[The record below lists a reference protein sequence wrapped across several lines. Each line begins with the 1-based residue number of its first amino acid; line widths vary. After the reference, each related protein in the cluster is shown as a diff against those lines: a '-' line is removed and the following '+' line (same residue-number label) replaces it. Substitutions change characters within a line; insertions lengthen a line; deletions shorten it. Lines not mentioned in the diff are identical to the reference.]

1 MGKIFNMPL
10 VVNRDGEI
18 YSPQGVIAHA
28 DSKRELEKLNALGAD
43 QTITTLTSILP
54 DVIKQ
59 KYYTIPLADYVD
71 IEVGQGNPFA
81 AKLFNWQTEVKDGGF
96 ESGFIEL
103 GSNRSNAQE
112 DDIAVSPRE
121 YAVASWKKDVTYNI
135 FEEGVFSAGTQ
146 NMDYV
151 REKYDA
157 RKTAYDLGIQEFMC
171 VGSKQQPA
179 KYNGL
184 LTVAN
189 ATSNTSVITKNLSS
203 MTAAEFNAVLA
214 GLMPAYATATSY
226 TVMPNRLVIPAD
238 DYMGLASFMA
248 ETFPYPGSTRLEV
261 LENALKMITKRAD
274 FKVLPLVYASK
285 DNNAGITDLNKNRYA
300 LYNKDAKSLIARMPI
315 DFTLT
320 LPGTVNGFDYT
331 SAAYSRFTG
340 VQGLRNEMV
349 YFDFT

>member
-18 YSPQGVIAHA
+18 YSPQGLIAHA

-43 QTITTLTSILP
+43 QTITTLTTILP

-59 KYYTIPLADYVD
+59 KYYTISLADYID

-96 ESGFIEL
+96 ESGLIEL

-121 YAVASWKKDVTYNI
+121 YHVASWKKDVTYNI
-135 FEEGVFSAGTQ
+135 FEEGVFSTGTQ

-157 RKTAYDLGIQEFMC
+157 RKTAYDLGYQEFIC
-171 VGSKQQPA
+171 VGSKQQPT

-189 ATSNTSVITKNLSS
+189 ATSNVSVITKKLSE
-203 MTAAEFNAVLA
+203 MTATEFNTVLA
-214 GLMPAYATATSY
+214 SLMPAYARTVNYTA
-226 TVMPNRLVIPAD
+226 MPNRFVIPAD
-238 DYMGLASFMA
+238 DYMGLAAFMA
-248 ETFPYPGSTRLEV
+248 EDFPYPGTTRLEV
-261 LENALKMITKRAD
+261 LENALKMITKKAD

-285 DNNAGITDLNKNRYA
+285 DNNAKITGLNKNRYA
-300 LYNKDAKSLIARMPI
+300 LYNKDPKSLIARMPI

-340 VQGLRNEMV
+340 AQGLRNEMV
-349 YFDFT
+349 YFDFS